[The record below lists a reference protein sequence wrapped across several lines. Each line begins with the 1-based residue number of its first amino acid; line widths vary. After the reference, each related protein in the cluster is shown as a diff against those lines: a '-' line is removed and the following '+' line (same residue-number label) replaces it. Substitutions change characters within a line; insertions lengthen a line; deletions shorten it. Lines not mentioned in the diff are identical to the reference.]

1 MFLSYGVL
9 LLIVVA
15 VGALGCFLGITLAKK
30 KKAKSE

>member
-1 MFLSYGVL
+1 MSYGVL

-15 VGALGCFLGITLAKK
+15 VGALGVFLGITLAKK